1 MKQEADPK
9 GISHLLCSRFLSLV
23 VQLCLLFDPLGKEEA
38 AGPDKKNFIG
48 DCERYFC
55 RHDGSYIPMFHD
67 KTALVHKMFK
77 TKDAWERMGAKYA
90 KYLLSQDNTSP
101 KGHKASLAAC
111 IRRVEKGLQ
120 SKYVNSGVL
129 LFGEIGVEAV
139 EKAAFIS
146 TLQMMVPFSSSNI
159 ACLKQIAGLSIKLMH
174 KVCL

>member
-9 GISHLLCSRFLSLV
+9 GISHLLCSRFFCLV
-23 VQLCLLFDPLGKEEA
+23 VQLCLLFDALAKEGA
-38 AGPDKKNFIG
+38 AAPDRQNFFS

-55 RHDGSYIPMFHD
+55 RHGGSYIPMFHD

-77 TKDAWERMGAKYA
+77 TKDAWERMGTKYA